1 MAIHSSIL
9 ARIIPR
15 TGICLGLQRVRHHRA
30 HRQHTPVGLGR
41 GWAKRKHSHG
51 GLGARGHI
59 RTLTEGPPKAEPV
72 GHRAGLATGL
82 HASLPDSDCECQTPS
97 GAPSVT
103 QWDTRDHL
111 ARRWA
116 ELPFAQYTQPLLST
130 TIPQGAPDRCP
141 QGVLM
146 TLESSRRPGKGGR
159 VGVSQDFGIL

>member
-1 MAIHSSIL
+1 MRCLEHRGLHSRRL
-9 ARIIPR
+9 LCLYKPR
-15 TGICLGLQRVRHHRA
+15 VTGHVFPLREAFGCDDS
-30 HRQHTPVGLGR
+30 P
-41 GWAKRKHSHG
+41 SHG

-146 TLESSRRPGKGGR
+146 TLESSRRPGKGGW